1 MSFIITLLL
10 GEDVEELIQED
21 SHVEQYLL
29 LFKGEL
35 KMVWEWQDMKVYTRL
50 MLMFLYGKT
59 VLEVCLIFAG
69 HNHCL
74 T

>member
-1 MSFIITLLL
+1 MVNELHHNFHSL
-10 GEDVEELIQED
+10 GKHVEELVQED
-21 SHVEQYLL
+21 SHVDQYLL

-35 KMVWEWQDMKVYTRL
+35 KVYTRL